1 MEKGSERRKGLI
13 DVCRIRYTLARQKVE
28 GLVACGAVDKDRVSK
43 RLKSDLE
50 EARDAGGGDR
60 VWAVM
65 RAVGRARADLVGK
78 KMKPRGG
85 VPGMRAIRPWGMGKP
100 MPGKPITNARTAKKQ
115 CQDNQKPMPGK

>member
-1 MEKGSERRKGLI
+1 MRMCEARGSEDRMYWKDKPGEFGKSGETDKEVMEALKMEKGSERRKGLI

-78 KMKPRGG
+78 KMKPREGC
-85 VPGMRAIRPWGMGKP
+85 RE
-100 MPGKPITNARTAKKQ
+100 
-115 CQDNQKPMPGK
+115 